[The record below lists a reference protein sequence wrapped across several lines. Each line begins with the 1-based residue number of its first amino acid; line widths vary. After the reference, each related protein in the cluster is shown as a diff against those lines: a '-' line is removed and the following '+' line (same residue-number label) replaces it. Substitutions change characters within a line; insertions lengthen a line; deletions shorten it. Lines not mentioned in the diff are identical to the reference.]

1 MDQGECGCVSL
12 TTFKGRSAVCKISN
26 RVDYSIELEH
36 EIAQKLQTLKSSH
49 FCELYGTK
57 LRDGVLSMYSEYI
70 EYEGKT
76 LTLADSKKKCDSRQ
90 MTSLLDR
97 TLIAAAIM
105 NEQLGITHNDLHG
118 SNVMI
123 RKCDADIAMYE
134 FPDGTTFTF
143 KTHGMEPVLIDFG
156 LAYGKTSRMKTTT
169 TFVDIGYF
177 PFESDPIIDAC
188 RVLYRVN
195 DRFAK
200 LDEIAMDYVISAQ
213 AIIDKLPLSRS
224 GWYKPGTFPDIME
237 ELCELLAYDHVNENP
252 VDSSDDRE
260 STSDESTSDETES
273 SDTSRHSNDG
283 VLKPCRKIIDLFTA
297 AIRLPLVKSKRI
309 ISVYDAYAAFK
320 SAYSDSEIAR
330 WLTSEDK
337 QYDFIKTLLDKRVST
352 VKKLYSQFSKRDLWR
367 LKLCSK
373 HVIVAINNYVY
384 DQAMEASR
392 LKKTYVKKTGY
403 ASIVQ
408 ILKSLVRPQSKFNRT
423 DRLKIYNVAT
433 ATTEYCT
440 WNEYLDRE
448 IE

>member
-1 MDQGECGCVSL
+1 
-12 TTFKGRSAVCKISN
+12 
-26 RVDYSIELEH
+26 
-36 EIAQKLQTLKSSH
+36 
-49 FCELYGTK
+49 
-57 LRDGVLSMYSEYI
+57 
-70 EYEGKT
+70 
-76 LTLADSKKKCDSRQ
+76 
-90 MTSLLDR
+90 
-97 TLIAAAIM
+97 
-105 NEQLGITHNDLHG
+105 
-118 SNVMI
+118 
-123 RKCDADIAMYE
+123 
-134 FPDGTTFTF
+134 
-143 KTHGMEPVLIDFG
+143 
-156 LAYGKTSRMKTTT
+156 
-169 TFVDIGYF
+169 
-177 PFESDPIIDAC
+177 
-188 RVLYRVN
+188 
-195 DRFAK
+195 
-200 LDEIAMDYVISAQ
+200 
-213 AIIDKLPLSRS
+213 
-224 GWYKPGTFPDIME
+224 ME

-320 SAYSDSEIAR
+320 SAYSDSEIAS

-408 ILKSLVRPQSKFNRT
+408 ILKSLVRPQSKFKTSRPRQRNIVRGT
-423 DRLKIYNVAT
+423 NI
-433 ATTEYCT
+433 
-440 WNEYLDRE
+440 
-448 IE
+448 